1 MDTMEA
7 YRSPP
12 IKSEPRWGNRED
24 MVDRAP
30 VNDVYRRR
38 SPGKILT
45 RIKISSIAHF
55 PCTNLTVLHLRASHI
70 MASAANHKGSRV
82 MT

>member
-1 MDTMEA
+1 METMEA

-30 VNDVYRRR
+30 INDAYRRR

-45 RIKISSIAHF
+45 RTKLTSIAHF
-55 PCTNLTVLHLRASHI
+55 PCTNLNVLHLRAFHI
-70 MASAANHKGSRV
+70 IALVADHKESRV
-82 MT
+82 LT